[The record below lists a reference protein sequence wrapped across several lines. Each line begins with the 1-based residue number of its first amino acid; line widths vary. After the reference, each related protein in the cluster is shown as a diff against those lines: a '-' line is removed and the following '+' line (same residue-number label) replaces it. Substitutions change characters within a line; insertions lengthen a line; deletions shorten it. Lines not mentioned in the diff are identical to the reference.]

1 MVMANTRL
9 KGITIEL
16 NGDTTGLTDA
26 LKDVNKESNKVTSE
40 LKEIERALKLDPGN
54 TELIAQK
61 QQLLAEQIQNT
72 SQKLDVLRTAQSQ
85 VEAQFQRGD
94 IGAEQYRAFQRELA
108 TTEAQLQQYNAQM
121 ASTANEQ
128 DRLSRTTGE
137 LSAFFQATG
146 TDVNQFA
153 DLLGTRLT
161 NAIRDGSATT
171 DQMNRA
177 LRLMGQHALG
187 AGVDIDQMR
196 EALRRAAQGADLN
209 GVRQDLARITQ
220 EANQAEEAVNGF
232 GQELSSVAAGL
243 AAGGGLA
250 VAVQQA
256 LDVSSLNTQIGISM
270 NLNEEDTKAVR
281 QSIME
286 TTAAIGDEEAAYEG
300 VRRQIALN
308 KDASMETNQ
317 EIIKGA
323 ATIAYAYKEIDFK
336 ELIQE
341 SHEIGKELGISQK
354 QALGLV
360 NGLLDVGFPPEQ
372 LDIIAEYGSQLKMAG
387 YTAEQIQG
395 IMAAG
400 VDTGTWNIDILM
412 DGLKEGRIVA
422 AEFGQGIDKS
432 MQDAIKGTNISA
444 QQLEKWGQAVAT
456 GGQDGVKA
464 MQEMN
469 LALSLIDDDTKRNE
483 IGVKMYGTLWEEQGG
498 KISQTIQGM
507 NEHIRT
513 AAQNTKELTNDTS
526 KLESDPAYQLSVA
539 LGNIKIA
546 LEPILKVIGQFI
558 GEIAKWVSENKE
570 LASAIVAIVAV
581 IGILVGAFAA
591 LMPAIGGLVTAW
603 PALAAA
609 VGAIVSPIGLVV
621 AAIAGIGIALVAAY
635 QSSETF
641 RENVNNVFQAIKD
654 VAVTV
659 FETVASFIGEK
670 IAQIKQFWDQN
681 GTQILQ
687 AVENV
692 FNGIKAVIE
701 FVMPAVKF
709 VIETVWNAIKQ
720 VIDGALNVIM
730 GAIKVFSGLFT
741 GDFSKMWEGVKQIFK
756 GAIDLVVGWMTLSFF
771 GGIKTVVTNLAKTGV
786 SLLKGMWD
794 DIAKFFTSMG
804 SQVSSTVSSFS
815 SGVINFFKN
824 LATNAINS
832 VKNTWT
838 SSVSF
843 FTNLG
848 NSAKSIVSNMVTSV
862 INFVKNLATNFVNTI
877 STMKTNV
884 VNKITEVRD
893 GMVEKVKSLPA
904 QFISIG
910 KDIINGLIKGITTM
924 SVNAIESITGVVDG
938 VVNKAKKML
947 GIASPSKVFKQIGL
961 WTGEGMAIG
970 LDDSSP
976 RVNKAMSDIGDGILA
991 VSKNYQKEY
1000 TNLIDEFNKKNEDKN
1015 DKTLEKIYKIQ
1026 NNAAKKKRKLTQ
1038 KELQDI
1044 ALLEASYRDNK
1055 IKADQD
1061 FNKKYKALV
1070 EKSEKEYLDV
1080 IKKYVDDKKSLEQL
1094 SLLEEAKIWEQS
1106 LELFVEGTDERIKAQ
1121 QEYKKAVE
1129 AVNKEITA
1137 INADYSGQVMKI
1149 NEDLIKSE
1157 EALTKA
1163 YEDALDK
1170 RSQSLLSWK
1179 GLFDSFSLEIDVTG
1193 EQLIANLFSQVDGFK
1208 LWQQE
1213 IEKISARAID
1223 KGLIEELRQMGPNA
1237 LPQLIALNQ
1246 LTDQQLQQYSDLYK
1260 EKAKLA
1266 RTQAE
1271 TELIGMKDDT
1281 DKQIKRLR
1289 DAANKQ
1295 LTTLEREWN
1304 AKIIS
1309 LTQSTS
1315 TELSSLE
1322 QIGMDAGNGLLK
1334 GLSSTSNAIKTKAL
1348 EIANSVKKTIQSA
1361 LDIHSP
1367 SRVMMGFGVNINEGL
1382 IKGIEQSQNR
1392 LNNAMNNVYGSLAS
1406 SANKSQA
1413 NQVAQQQI
1421 INQSNNTDLSGLI
1434 AAIAQLA
1441 SRPVE
1446 ASLFVDGQPMATV
1459 MAPYVTNIMGNNF
1472 NSELRRSGVK
1482 G

>member
-1 MVMANTRL
+1 MANSRI

-26 LKDVNKESNKVTSE
+26 LKGVNKESSKVTSE
-40 LKEIERALKLDPGN
+40 LREVERALKFAPGN

-61 QQLLAEQIQNT
+61 QQLLSVQIQNT
-72 SQKLDVLRTAQSQ
+72 SEKLDVLKNAQAE
-85 VEAQFQRGD
+85 VEAQFRNGD

-108 TTEAQLQQYNAQM
+108 TTEAQLQRYNAQM

-128 DRLSRTTGE
+128 DRLARTTGE

-187 AGVDIDQMR
+187 AGADIDEMR
-196 EALRRAAQGADLN
+196 QALRRASEGADLN

-232 GQELSSVAAGL
+232 GQELSGVAAGL
-243 AAGGGLA
+243 AAGGGIALA
-250 VAVQQA
+250 IEKA
-256 LDVSSLNTQIGISM
+256 LDVSSLNTQIDISM
-270 NLNEEDTKAVR
+270 NLNEEDKQAVR

-341 SHEIGKELGISQK
+341 SHEIGKEIGISQK
-354 QALGLV
+354 EALGLV

-387 YTAEQIQG
+387 YTAEQIHG

-570 LASAIVAIVAV
+570 LAAAIVSIVAM
-581 IGILVGAFAA
+581 IGILAGAFTV

-603 PALAAA
+603 PALVAII
-609 VGAIVSPIGLVV
+609 GAIASPITLVV
-621 AAIAGIGIALVAAY
+621 AAIAGLGLALVAAY
-635 QSSETF
+635 QNSETF
-641 RENVNNVFQAIKD
+641 RENVNNVFQAIRD

-670 IAQIKQFWDQN
+670 IAQIKQFWDTE
-681 GTQILQ
+681 GAQILQ
-687 AVENV
+687 AVQNI

-701 FVMPAVKF
+701 FVMPAVKLI
-709 VIETVWNAIKQ
+709 IETVWNAIKQ

-730 GAIKVFSGLFT
+730 GAIKVFTGLFT
-741 GDFSKMWEGVKQIFK
+741 GDFSKMWEGVKQIFS
-756 GAIDLVVGWMTLSFF
+756 GAIDLIVGWMTLSFF
-771 GGIKTVVTNLAKTGV
+771 GGIKTIVTNLAKTGV

-804 SQVSSTVSSFS
+804 SQVSSTVSGFA

-848 NSAKSIVSNMVTSV
+848 NSAKTIVSNMVTSV
-862 INFVKNLATNFVNTI
+862 INFVKNLGTNFVNTI

-884 VNKITEVRD
+884 VNKMNELKD
-893 GMVEKVKSLPA
+893 GMVEKVKLLPA

-910 KDIINGLIKGITTM
+910 KDIINGLIKGISAM
-924 SVNAIESITGVVDG
+924 AANALEAITGVVDG
-938 VVNKAKKML
+938 VVNTAKKLL
-947 GIASPSKVFKQIGL
+947 GIHSPSRVFKQIGL
-961 WTGEGMAIG
+961 WTGEGMVIG
-970 LDDSSP
+970 LDQSSP
-976 RVNKAMSDIGDGILA
+976 KVNQAMENIGNGILD
-991 VSKNYQKEY
+991 VSKAYQKEY
-1000 TNLIDEFNKKNEDKN
+1000 SNLIDEFNKKNEDKN

-1026 NNAAKKKRKLTQ
+1026 NNAAKKKRALTQ
-1038 KELQDI
+1038 KEQQEI
-1044 ALLEASYRDNK
+1044 AMLEASYKDSK
-1055 IKADQD
+1055 LKADQD
-1061 FNKKYKALV
+1061 FNKKYMALV
-1070 EKSEKEYLDV
+1070 EKSEKEYLEV
-1080 IKKYVDDKKSLEQL
+1080 IKKYIDDKKSLDQMSIL
-1094 SLLEEAKIWEQS
+1094 DEASIWEQS
-1106 LELFVEGTDERIKAQ
+1106 MELFSEGTTERIKAQ

-1129 AVNKEITA
+1129 AVNKEITS
-1137 INADYSGQVMKI
+1137 INAEYSGQVMKI

-1157 EALTKA
+1157 ETLNKA
-1163 YEDALDK
+1163 YEDAVSK
-1170 RSQSLLSWK
+1170 RENSLKNTK
-1179 GLFDSFSLEIDVTG
+1179 GLFEEFTVDLSRTGDELMKNLQTQIVHFEGWQREI
-1193 EQLIANLFSQVDGFK
+1193 EQLAT
-1208 LWQQE
+1208 
-1213 IEKISARAID
+1213 RAID
-1223 KGLIEELRQMGPNA
+1223 DGLLAELREMGPNA
-1237 LPQLIALNQ
+1237 LAEIVALNSMTDSQ
-1246 LTDQQLQQYSDLYK
+1246 LTQYSELYRTKSKWAREVAEK
-1260 EKAKLA
+1260 EH
-1266 RTQAE
+1266 
-1271 TELIGMKDDT
+1271 IGMKNDT
-1281 DKQIKRLR
+1281 EKQIKGLR
-1289 DAANKQ
+1289 ENANKQ
-1295 LTTLEREWN
+1295 LDTLQREWN
-1304 AKIIS
+1304 TKIKSI
-1309 LTQSTS
+1309 TTDTS

-1322 QIGMDAGNGLLK
+1322 QIGRDAGNGLLQ
-1334 GLSSTSNAIKTKAL
+1334 GLSSTSNAIKSKAL
-1348 EIANSVKKTIQSA
+1348 DIANSVKKTIQSA

-1367 SRVMMGFGVNINEGL
+1367 SRVTMGFGVNINEGL
-1382 IKGIEQSQNR
+1382 IKGMEQSQSR
-1392 LNNAMNNVYGSLAS
+1392 LQQAMNNVYGSLAS
-1406 SANKSQA
+1406 SAEKSTRNARASIATNTTSTIDNSKYMQPSIT
-1413 NQVAQQQI
+1413 I
-1421 INQSNNTDLSGLI
+1421 INQVPNASPSELARKAVQTQR
-1434 AAIAQLA
+1434 QLA
-1441 SRPVE
+1441 ME
-1446 ASLFVDGQPMATV
+1446 W
-1459 MAPYVTNIMGNNF
+1459 
-1472 NSELRRSGVK
+1472 GVV
-1482 G
+1482 